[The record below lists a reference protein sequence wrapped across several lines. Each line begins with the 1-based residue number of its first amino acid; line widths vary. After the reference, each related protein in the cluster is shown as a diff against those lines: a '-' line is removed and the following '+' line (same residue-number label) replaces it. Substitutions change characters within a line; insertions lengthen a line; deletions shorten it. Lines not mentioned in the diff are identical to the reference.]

1 MRATLF
7 GALFV
12 SALDTT
18 FLAQRAPESSDANSS
33 SDAAYERNLPSQG
46 TFLEKSH
53 ETIQHIRADLK
64 DLFKTVGELRT
75 ADLDEVSRQRQ
86 NFESQLHSQE
96 DEVKREAL
104 ANVKLQQDNDAILEE
119 VHKLEDQ
126 KKELVEEN
134 SQLEKKLKDLKGQ
147 VEQEVSGMEALLGSG
162 ARESSILQEAS
173 IVDKSDEESA
183 DDADKSDDDGKDDD
197 ASDDKDSKDD
207 DDSDA
212 EDAKDDAKADS
223 KDDAKDDASD
233 DDKDDSD
240 DQDDDDESKAKSLVK
255 TAAKSDSKAS
265 STADKKV
272 AESDDDEDDDSDKD
286 DDSDDKEDDDAGSS
300 ENLVQ
305 VDAEP
310 CKCTTP
316 CNTAAKPICFVESS
330 TCALKQ
336 KCDKGG
342 KGNSCIKTDP
352 VKGPWTFCANLL
364 NVTGAPPQVHH
375 NLLPE
380 NPNVAVVMRMMADIR
395 REVAGITGEDEEGAS
410 RLRDSYKDEKTK
422 EERKHK
428 EVMTQQKE
436 LQRVQEEDL
445 ARKSKLLDE
454 VHALQERNKNLRQQV
469 DRIGEFLRA
478 ESSKLSDAVTA
489 ANNAKDA

>member
-7 GALFV
+7 GALLV

-18 FLAQRAPESSDANSS
+18 FLAQRTPADNSSDVT
-33 SDAAYERNLPSQG
+33 YERNLPSQG

-53 ETIQHIRADLK
+53 ETVQHIRADLK
-64 DLFKTVGELRT
+64 DLFKTAGELRT
-75 ADLDEVSRQRQ
+75 ADLDEVARQRQ

-104 ANVKLQQDNDAILEE
+104 ANVKLQQDNDAILQD
-119 VHKLEDQ
+119 VHKLEEQ

-134 SQLEKKLKDLKGQ
+134 GQLEKKLKDLKGQ

-162 ARESSILQEAS
+162 VRDSSILQEAS
-173 IVDKSDEESA
+173 IVDKNDEESA
-183 DDADKSDDDGKDDD
+183 DDADKDADSKDDD
-197 ASDDKDSKDD
+197 ASDDKEDSKDD

-212 EDAKDDAKADS
+212 EDSKDDAKDDS

-240 DQDDDDESKAKSLVK
+240 DQDDDKPEAKSLVK
-255 TAAKSDSKAS
+255 TGGKSDAAAPSADAKKAK
-265 STADKKV
+265 DG
-272 AESDDDEDDDSDKD
+272 DDDEDDDSDKD
-286 DDSDDKEDDDAGSS
+286 DDSDDKDDDYDAGSS
-300 ENLVQ
+300 ELQ
-305 VDAEP
+305 VDGSKMEP

-316 CNTAAKPICFVESS
+316 CNNAEKPICFVESS
-330 TCALKQ
+330 QCALKQ
-336 KCDKGG
+336 KCDKGA
-342 KGNSCIKTDP
+342 KGSSCIKTDP

-364 NVTGAPPQVHH
+364 NVTGAPQLAHQH
-375 NLLPE
+375 LLPD
-380 NPNVAVVMRMMADIR
+380 NPNVAVVLRMMTDIR
-395 REVAGITGEDEEGAS
+395 REIAGISGEDEEGAS
-410 RLRDSYKDEKTK
+410 RLRDAYKDEKQK
-422 EERKHK
+422 EERKRK
-428 EVMTQQKE
+428 EVMEQQKE
-436 LQRVQEEDL
+436 LQHVQEEDL

-489 ANNAKDA
+489 ANDAKDA

>member
-1 MRATLF
+1 
-7 GALFV
+7 
-12 SALDTT
+12 
-18 FLAQRAPESSDANSS
+18 
-33 SDAAYERNLPSQG
+33 
-46 TFLEKSH
+46 
-53 ETIQHIRADLK
+53 
-64 DLFKTVGELRT
+64 
-75 ADLDEVSRQRQ
+75 
-86 NFESQLHSQE
+86 
-96 DEVKREAL
+96 
-104 ANVKLQQDNDAILEE
+104 
-119 VHKLEDQ
+119 
-126 KKELVEEN
+126 
-134 SQLEKKLKDLKGQ
+134 
-147 VEQEVSGMEALLGSG
+147 MEALLGSG

-212 EDAKDDAKADS
+212 ED
-223 KDDAKDDASD
+223 
-233 DDKDDSD
+233 DKDDSD

-265 STADKKV
+265 STAYKKV

-380 NPNVAVVMRMMADIR
+380 NPNVAVVMRMM
-395 REVAGITGEDEEGAS
+395 
-410 RLRDSYKDEKTK
+410 
-422 EERKHK
+422 
-428 EVMTQQKE
+428 
-436 LQRVQEEDL
+436 
-445 ARKSKLLDE
+445 
-454 VHALQERNKNLRQQV
+454 
-469 DRIGEFLRA
+469 
-478 ESSKLSDAVTA
+478 
-489 ANNAKDA
+489 

>member
-1 MRATLF
+1 
-7 GALFV
+7 
-12 SALDTT
+12 
-18 FLAQRAPESSDANSS
+18 
-33 SDAAYERNLPSQG
+33 
-46 TFLEKSH
+46 LEKSH

-104 ANVKLQQDNDAILEE
+104 ANIKLQQDNDAILEE
-119 VHKLEDQ
+119 VHKLEEQ

-134 SQLEKKLKDLKGQ
+134 GELEKKLKDLKGQ

-162 ARESSILQEAS
+162 ARDASILQEAS
-173 IVDKSDEESA
+173 VVDKSDEESA

-197 ASDDKDSKDD
+197 AADDKEDSKDD
-207 DDSDA
+207 DDADS
-212 EDAKDDAKADS
+212 EDSKDDAKDDS

-233 DDKDDSD
+233 DDDSD
-240 DQDDDDESKAKSLVK
+240 DQDDDDKSKAKALVK
-255 TAAKSDSKAS
+255 TSGKSDKAAHSADVEKAS
-265 STADKKV
+265 
-272 AESDDDEDDDSDKD
+272 ESDDEDDDDSDKD
-286 DDSDDKEDDDAGSS
+286 DDSDDDKDDDASSS
-300 ENLVQ
+300 ELQ
-305 VDAEP
+305 VDNSKLEP

-330 TCALKQ
+330 QCALKQ
-336 KCDKGG
+336 KCDKGA

-364 NVTGAPPQVHH
+364 NVTGAPPQASKR
-375 NLLPE
+375 LLPD
-380 NPNVAVVMRMMADIR
+380 NPNVAVVMRMMTDIR
-395 REVAGITGEDEEGAS
+395 REIAGITGEDEDGAS
-410 RLRDSYKDEKTK
+410 RLRDSYKDEKQK
-422 EERKHK
+422 EERKRK
-428 EVMTQQKE
+428 EVMDQQKE

-489 ANNAKDA
+489 ANDAKGA

>member
-7 GALFV
+7 GALLV
-12 SALDTT
+12 SALDAT
-18 FLAQRAPESSDANSS
+18 FLAQRTPDNSSDV
-33 SDAAYERNLPSQG
+33 AYERNLPSQG
-46 TFLEKSH
+46 SFLEKSH

-119 VHKLEDQ
+119 VHKLEEQ

-134 SQLEKKLKDLKGQ
+134 GQLEKKLKDLKGQ
-147 VEQEVSGMEALLGSG
+147 VEQEVSGMEALLGSSVG
-162 ARESSILQEAS
+162 RDASVLQEAS
-173 IVDKSDEESA
+173 VVDKADEESA
-183 DDADKSDDDGKDDD
+183 DDTDKSDDDGKDDD
-197 ASDDKDSKDD
+197 ASDDKEDSKDD
-207 DDSDA
+207 DSD
-212 EDAKDDAKADS
+212 EDAKDDS

-240 DQDDDDESKAKSLVK
+240 DQDDDDDSKAKSLVK
-255 TAAKSDSKAS
+255 TGDKSVKKAKSVDVQKAS
-265 STADKKV
+265 
-272 AESDDDEDDDSDKD
+272 ESDDDEDDDSDKD
-286 DDSDDKEDDDAGSS
+286 DDSDDDDDASS
-300 ENLVQ
+300 ELQ
-305 VDAEP
+305 VDGAKLEP

-316 CNTAAKPICFVESS
+316 CNNAAKPICFVESS
-330 TCALKQ
+330 QCSLKQ
-336 KCDKGG
+336 KCDKGA
-342 KGNSCIKTDP
+342 KGSSCIKTDP

-364 NVTGAPPQVHH
+364 NVTGAPPQAHQH
-375 NLLPE
+375 LLPD
-380 NPNVAVVMRMMADIR
+380 NPNVAVVMRMMTDIR
-395 REVAGITGEDEEGAS
+395 REIAGITGDDEDGAS
-410 RLRDSYKDEKTK
+410 RLRDAYK
-422 EERKHK
+422 EEKEKEEHKRK
-428 EVMTQQKE
+428 EVMDQQKE
-436 LQRVQEEDL
+436 LQRVQEQDL

-489 ANNAKDA
+489 ANDAKNAA

>member
-162 ARESSILQEAS
+162 IKESSLLGTMS
-173 IVDKSDEESA
+173 VVDKDDEESA
-183 DDADKSDDDGKDDD
+183 DDADKDDDGKDDD
-197 ASDDKDSKDD
+197 AADDKDDSKDD
-207 DDSDA
+207 DDA
-212 EDAKDDAKADS
+212 EDAKDSKEAASKDDS
-223 KDDAKDDASD
+223 KDDD

-240 DQDDDDESKAKSLVK
+240 DQDDDDDTSKAKALVK
-255 TAAKSDSKAS
+255 TGDKAATTAKADVQKAS
-265 STADKKV
+265 
-272 AESDDDEDDDSDKD
+272 ESDDDEDSDDDKD
-286 DDSDDKEDDDAGSS
+286 DDSDDDKDDDAASS
-300 ENLVQ
+300 ELQ
-305 VDAEP
+305 ADKLEP
-310 CKCTTP
+310 CKCSTP

-330 TCALKQ
+330 QCALKQ
-336 KCDKGG
+336 KCDKGA
-342 KGNSCIKTDP
+342 KGSSCIKTDP

-364 NVTGAPPQVHH
+364 NVTGAPPQAHQH
-375 NLLPE
+375 LLPD
-380 NPNVAVVMRMMADIR
+380 NPNVAVVMRMMTDIR
-395 REVAGITGEDEEGAS
+395 REIAGITGEDEDGAS
-410 RLRDSYKDEKTK
+410 RLRDAYK
-422 EERKHK
+422 EEKQKEEHKRK
-428 EVMTQQKE
+428 EVMEQQKE
-436 LQRVQEEDL
+436 LQRIQEEDL

-454 VHALQERNKNLRQQV
+454 VHSLQERNKNLRQQV

-489 ANNAKDA
+489 ANDAKDA

>member
-18 FLAQRAPESSDANSS
+18 FLAPRSEELAQQTPDNSSDV
-33 SDAAYERNLPSQG
+33 AYERNLPSQG

-75 ADLDEVSRQRQ
+75 ADLDEVTRQRQ

-96 DEVKREAL
+96 DEVKRESI
-104 ANVKLQQDNDAILEE
+104 ANVKLQQDNDAILDE
-119 VHKLEDQ
+119 VHKLEEQ

-134 SQLEKKLKDLKGQ
+134 GQLEKKLKDLKGQ
-147 VEQEVSGMEALLGSG
+147 VEQEVSGMEALLGSSVHD
-162 ARESSILQEAS
+162 ASVLQEAS
-173 IVDKSDEESA
+173 LVEGAKDDEESA
-183 DDADKSDDDGKDDD
+183 DDASDKSDDDGKDD
-197 ASDDKDSKDD
+197 ADDKDDSKDD
-207 DDSDA
+207 DSSDS
-212 EDAKDDAKADS
+212 EDAKDDS
-223 KDDAKDDASD
+223 KDDAKDDDSD

-240 DQDDDDESKAKSLVK
+240 DDDDDTSKAKSLVK
-255 TAAKSDSKAS
+255 TG
-265 STADKKV
+265 DKKDSAAHSADAKKA
-272 AESDDDEDDDSDKD
+272 AESDDDEDDSDKD
-286 DDSDDKEDDDAGSS
+286 DDSDDDKDDDATSS
-300 ENLVQ
+300 ELQ
-305 VDAEP
+305 VDGAKLEP

-330 TCALKQ
+330 QCALKQ
-336 KCDKGG
+336 KCDKGA
-342 KGNSCIKTDP
+342 KGSSCIKTDP

-364 NVTGAPPQVHH
+364 NVTGAPPQAHQ
-375 NLLPE
+375 NMLPD
-380 NPNVAVVMRMMADIR
+380 NPNVAVVMRMMSDIR
-395 REVAGITGEDEEGAS
+395 REIAGITGEDEDGAS
-410 RLRDSYKDEKTK
+410 RLRDSYKDEKQK
-422 EERKHK
+422 EERKRK
-428 EVMTQQKE
+428 EVMEQQKE

-454 VHALQERNKNLRQQV
+454 VHGLQERNKNLRQQV

-489 ANNAKDA
+489 ANDAKDA

>member
-7 GALFV
+7 GALLV
-12 SALDTT
+12 SALDAT
-18 FLAQRAPESSDANSS
+18 FLAQRAPDKAPDNSSDV
-33 SDAAYERNLPSQG
+33 AYERNLPSQG

-53 ETIQHIRADLK
+53 ETIQHIRGDLK

-119 VHKLEDQ
+119 VHKLDEQ

-134 SQLEKKLKDLKGQ
+134 GQLEKKLKDLKGQ
-147 VEQEVSGMEALLGSG
+147 VEQEVSGMEALLGSSVG
-162 ARESSILQEAS
+162 RDASVLQEVS
-173 IVDKSDEESA
+173 VVDKADEESA
-183 DDADKSDDDGKDDD
+183 DDTDKSDDDGKDDD
-197 ASDDKDSKDD
+197 ADDKEDSKDD
-207 DDSDA
+207 DSD
-212 EDAKDDAKADS
+212 EDAKDDS

-240 DQDDDDESKAKSLVK
+240 DQDDDDSKAKSLVK
-255 TAAKSDSKAS
+255 TGDKSAKKAKSVDVQKAS
-265 STADKKV
+265 
-272 AESDDDEDDDSDKD
+272 ESDDDEDDDSDKD
-286 DDSDDKEDDDAGSS
+286 DDSDDDKDDDASS
-300 ENLVQ
+300 ELQ
-305 VDAEP
+305 VDGSKLDP

-316 CNTAAKPICFVESS
+316 CNNAAKPICFVESS
-330 TCALKQ
+330 QCSLKQ
-336 KCDKGG
+336 KCDKGA
-342 KGNSCIKTDP
+342 KGSSCIKTDP

-364 NVTGAPPQVHH
+364 NVTGAPPQAHQQM
-375 NLLPE
+375 LPD
-380 NPNVAVVMRMMADIR
+380 NPNVAVVMRMMTDIR
-395 REVAGITGEDEEGAS
+395 REIAGITGDDEDGAT
-410 RLRDSYKDEKTK
+410 RLRDAYK
-422 EERKHK
+422 EEKGKEEHKRK
-428 EVMTQQKE
+428 EVMDQQKE

-489 ANNAKDA
+489 ANDAKNAA

>member
-7 GALFV
+7 GALLV

-18 FLAQRAPESSDANSS
+18 FLAQRTPDNSSDVT
-33 SDAAYERNLPSQG
+33 YERNLPSQG
-46 TFLEKSH
+46 SFLEKSH

-119 VHKLEDQ
+119 VHKLEEQ
-126 KKELVEEN
+126 EKELVEEN

-162 ARESSILQEAS
+162 VRDSSILQEAS
-173 IVDKSDEESA
+173 VVDKSDEESA
-183 DDADKSDDDGKDDD
+183 DDADKSDDDGHDDD
-197 ASDDKDSKDD
+197 AEDDKEDSKDD
-207 DDSDA
+207 DDSDK
-212 EDAKDDAKADS
+212 EDSKEDS

-240 DQDDDDESKAKSLVK
+240 DQDDDDKSEAKSLVK
-255 TAAKSDSKAS
+255 TGSKSDAAAGS
-265 STADKKV
+265 ADKKKV
-272 AESDDDEDDDSDKD
+272 TESDDDEDDDSDKD
-286 DDSDDKEDDDAGSS
+286 DDSDDKDDDDASS
-300 ENLVQ
+300 EIQ
-305 VDAEP
+305 VDAAKAEP

-316 CNTAAKPICFVESS
+316 CNNAAKPICFVESS
-330 TCALKQ
+330 QCGLK
-336 KCDKGG
+336 KNCDKGA
-342 KGNSCIKTDP
+342 KGSSCIKTDP

-364 NVTGAPPQVHH
+364 NVTGAPPQAHQH
-375 NLLPE
+375 MLPD
-380 NPNVAVVMRMMADIR
+380 NPNVAVVMRMMSDIR
-395 REVAGITGEDEEGAS
+395 REVAGITGEDEDGAS
-410 RLRDSYKDEKTK
+410 RLRDAYKDEKQK
-422 EERKHK
+422 EERKRI
-428 EVMTQQKE
+428 EVMQQQKE

-454 VHALQERNKNLRQQV
+454 VHSLQERNKNLRQQV

-489 ANNAKDA
+489 ANDAKEANAA